1 MGTRS
6 HKASSVVAVALAFA
20 LAAGTTLLWAS
31 AAGMQKKIAAKLSGS
46 EQVPPVQTK
55 GSGQFQGTITGE
67 KSISYQL
74 KYSGLS
80 SRVTAAHIHTGM
92 RKTNGPIVVFFCG
105 GGGRPSCPASGGTVT
120 GTISAASVVAGGNIK
135 RGDLAEVIRA
145 ITSGNAYVNVHTT
158 KYPGGEIRGQIEA
171 SK

>member
-1 MGTRS
+1 MGRRS
-6 HKASSVVAVALAFA
+6 HKTSSVVAVAMAFA
-20 LAAGTTLLWAS
+20 LAAGTNLLWAG

-46 EQVPPVQTK
+46 EQVPRVQTK
-55 GSGQFQGTITGE
+55 GSGQFQGTINGE

-80 SRVTAAHIHTGM
+80 SRVTAAHIHSGM
-92 RKTNGPIVVFFCG
+92 RKTNGAIIAFLCG
-105 GGGRPSCPASGGTVT
+105 GGTPACPASGGTAK
-120 GTISAASVVAGGNIK
+120 GTITAANLNP
-135 RGDLAEVIRA
+135 RGDLPEVIRT

-158 KYPGGEIRGQIEA
+158 KYPDGEIRGQIEA